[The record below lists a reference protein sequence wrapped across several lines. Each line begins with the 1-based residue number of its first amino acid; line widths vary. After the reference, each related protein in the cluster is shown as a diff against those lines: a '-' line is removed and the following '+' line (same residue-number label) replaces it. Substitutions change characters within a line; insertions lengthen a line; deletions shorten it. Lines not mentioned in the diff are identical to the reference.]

1 MTQTNLMN
9 FFAVFRPGGNADESF
24 DVYSTP
30 PSEVSSPSESGLKSI
45 SSSSST
51 SSEVE
56 IRHSLK
62 AAKDFVAQ
70 GKYDRANKVYQH
82 IISLHPKHPDVLTA
96 YGQLLEEGYDD
107 VVEVIFSY
115 SFVGFIRASIVG
127 FLGPGNLVC
136 RSILPSFHPSILPSF
151 HPFH

>member
-1 MTQTNLMN
+1 MHILLEKSYVDMS
-9 FFAVFRPGGNADESF
+9 FLRPGCNADESF
-24 DVYSTP
+24 DISSSP
-30 PSEVSSPSESGLKSI
+30 QSEVSSTASSSSESGLKSL
-45 SSSSST
+45 SSS

-70 GKYDRANKVYQH
+70 GKFDRATKVYQH

-107 VVEVIFSY
+107 VVEVI
-115 SFVGFIRASIVG
+115 
-127 FLGPGNLVC
+127 L
-136 RSILPSFHPSILPSF
+136 
-151 HPFH
+151 